1 MSESPVL
8 ALTTHFLVLSLV
20 AVGGGNSILPDM
32 HRFVVDVHGWMT
44 AAEFS
49 QLYAIAQ
56 ASPGPNIMVVT
67 LIGWHVAGFP
77 GAVASTLAICT
88 PSSILAYA
96 VAQVWYRFRG
106 RPWRAALQAGRAR
119 AADGRPHPR
128 RRLGGDARR
137 RPQPCRLRA
146 HRGERRRLPLH
157 EAQPALAFRGGWRA
171 RPFGPRLNFRAHVPE
186 LGEEADVERLPQIG
200 DAGRAARPGF

>member
-1 MSESPVL
+1 MSESPVFAL
-8 ALTTHFLVLSLV
+8 AMHFLVLSLV

-44 AAEFS
+44 DAEFT

-67 LIGWHVAGFP
+67 LIGWHVGGFP

-106 RPWRAALQAGRAR
+106 RPWRVALQAGLAPLTVGLIL
-119 AADGRPHPR
+119 AAGYVVTRGADHSPAAYALTAASVAVFLFTKLNPLWLFAVGGV
-128 RRLGGDARR
+128 LG
-137 RPQPCRLRA
+137 L
-146 HRGERRRLPLH
+146 
-157 EAQPALAFRGGWRA
+157 
-171 RPFGPRLNFRAHVPE
+171 
-186 LGEEADVERLPQIG
+186 LGVV
-200 DAGRAARPGF
+200 

>member
-1 MSESPVL
+1 MSENPVL
-8 ALTTHFLVLSLV
+8 ALATHFLVLSLV

-32 HRFVVDVHGWMT
+32 NRFVVDVHGWMT
-44 AAEFS
+44 DAEFS

-77 GAVASTLAICT
+77 GAVVSTLAICT

-106 RPWRAALQAGRAR
+106 RPWRAALQAGLAPITVGLIL
-119 AADGRPHPR
+119 AAGYVVT
-128 RRLGGDARR
+128 
-137 RPQPCRLRA
+137 
-146 HRGERRRLPLH
+146 RGADHSL
-157 EAQPALAFRGGWRA
+157 AAYALTAASVAVFL
-171 RPFGPRLNFRAHVPE
+171 FTRLNPLWLFAAGGV
-186 LGEEADVERLPQIG
+186 LGL
-200 DAGRAARPGF
+200 AGVV

>member
-1 MSESPVL
+1 VSESPVPAL
-8 ALTTHFLVLSLV
+8 AIHFAMLSLV

-32 HRFVVDVHGWMT
+32 NRFVVDVHGWMT
-44 AAEFS
+44 DAEFS

-106 RPWRAALQAGRAR
+106 RPWRAALQAGLAPMTVGLIL
-119 AADGRPHPR
+119 AAGYVVTRGADHNAAAYGLTAASVAVFLFTKLNPLWLFAVGGV
-128 RRLGGDARR
+128 LG
-137 RPQPCRLRA
+137 L
-146 HRGERRRLPLH
+146 
-157 EAQPALAFRGGWRA
+157 
-171 RPFGPRLNFRAHVPE
+171 
-186 LGEEADVERLPQIG
+186 LGVV
-200 DAGRAARPGF
+200 

>member
-1 MSESPVL
+1 MSGNPVFAL
-8 ALTTHFLVLSLV
+8 ASHFLVLSLV

-96 VAQVWYRFRG
+96 VAQIWYRFRG
-106 RPWRAALQAGRAR
+106 RPWARRAPGRPC

-128 RRLGGDARR
+128 RRLRRDARR
-137 RPQPCRLRA
+137 RP
-146 HRGERRRLPLH
+146 
-157 EAQPALAFRGGWRA
+157 
-171 RPFGPRLNFRAHVPE
+171 
-186 LGEEADVERLPQIG
+186 
-200 DAGRAARPGF
+200 